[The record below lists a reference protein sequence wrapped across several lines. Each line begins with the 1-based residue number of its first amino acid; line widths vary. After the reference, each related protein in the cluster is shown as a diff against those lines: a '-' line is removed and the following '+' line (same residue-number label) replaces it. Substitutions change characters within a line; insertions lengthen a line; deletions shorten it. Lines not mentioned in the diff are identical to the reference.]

1 MLQHLPYIWNTKTQ
15 ILVRVSLQF
24 HKHFFLCQQQLKH
37 AHVPKE
43 ISLLML
49 HMTLSD
55 LICPWKAHTRV
66 CQRFC
71 MQNTW
76 DDASWS
82 VRCFKEFQKLFFSGS
97 GVSRYHAVDFC
108 WRRKCVPTIMVMVWR
123 MILFWD
129 RIMFLD
135 TIMGRH
141 LM

>member
-1 MLQHLPYIWNTKTQ
+1 MVKKFLKASSRRHRGSGRRGLLSQQH
-15 ILVRVSLQF
+15 
-24 HKHFFLCQQQLKH
+24 LKH
-37 AHVPKE
+37 AHVTKGDFVTYAAHDLKWPYM
-43 ISLLML
+43 SLKGT
-49 HMTLSD
+49 H
-55 LICPWKAHTRV
+55 RV

-82 VRCFKEFQKLFFSGS
+82 VRCFKEFQKLFFFQGV
-97 GVSRYHAVDFC
+97 VSRYHAVDFC